1 MIVKD
6 KYGLEM
12 LSRLEKPSDKIKVV
26 TNLMEMLE
34 IYETMQEMKCDSALC
49 SKLLTDF
56 KISSDGLPL
65 PEVMSVFGEVGEL
78 EELLRD
84 FPDMD

>member
-1 MIVKD
+1 MKD

-12 LSRLEKPSDKIKVV
+12 LSRLEKPSDKIKIV
-26 TNLMEMLE
+26 TNLREMLE
-34 IYETMQEMKCDSALC
+34 IYETMQEMKCDSLGR
-49 SKLLTDF
+49 SKLQTDF
-56 KISSDGLPL
+56 EISNNGLPL

-84 FPDMD
+84 FPDIED